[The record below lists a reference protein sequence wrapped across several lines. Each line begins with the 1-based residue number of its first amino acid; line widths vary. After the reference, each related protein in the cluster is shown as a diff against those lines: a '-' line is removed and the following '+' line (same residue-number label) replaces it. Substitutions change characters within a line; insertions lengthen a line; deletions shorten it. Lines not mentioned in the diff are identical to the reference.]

1 MLASRAVGLRYASLT
16 PRIIQRS
23 GMHRNIFLQGSSS
36 PHRSISAIRG
46 VKTESLTFKD
56 AQAILNKQ
64 RLHRP
69 SSPHFTIYKPQ
80 IPWILSIT
88 TRVTGTGL
96 SVGMLC

>member
-1 MLASRAVGLRYASLT
+1 MPPTGLAQLDY
-16 PRIIQRS
+16 
-23 GMHRNIFLQGSSS
+23 
-36 PHRSISAIRG
+36 SISAIRG
-46 VKTESLTFKD
+46 IKTESLTFKD

-88 TRVTGTGL
+88 NRVTGAGL
-96 SVGMLC
+96 SVGMPC